1 MTKKKL
7 SEQFYTST
15 QALAERM
22 GYEIVDITLD
32 SQRQEKYLRL
42 YIDKPGGIS
51 LDDCEQYHRA
61 LLPLTEDIEFDYLE
75 VSSPGADR
83 PLKSD
88 HELLK
93 YRGYDVVLNFYTPV
107 DGIKKM
113 KGQLISNNTQTLT
126 VLSGD
131 AYKTLIRKNI
141 AIIRLAV
148 DDEAIG
154 I

>member
-1 MTKKKL
+1 MTNKKL
-7 SEQFYTST
+7 SEQFNTAT
-15 QALAERM
+15 QTLAERM

-32 SQRQEKYLRL
+32 KQRQEKYLRF

-51 LDDCEQYHRA
+51 LDDCEKYHRA
-61 LLPLTEDIEFDYLE
+61 ILPLTEDIEFDYLE

-83 PLKSD
+83 PLKND

-93 YRGYDVVLNFYTPV
+93 YRGCNVDLSFYTPV

-113 KGQLISNNTQTLT
+113 KGQLISNDTQTLT

-131 AYKTLIRKNI
+131 VYKTLIRQNI
-141 AIIRLAV
+141 AIVRLAV
-148 DDEAIG
+148 DDEPIG